1 MAGNTATID
10 VCQFRAD
17 WDSHVPMRVLCER
30 YDITRDQVIRLK
42 VVWQLPPRHDRKLR
56 YKPKRRDIVDPTPAE
71 IRARCA
77 EIQARWDE
85 TTRNARLVQ
94 KPQAYTPPRVVVEP
108 DVQEWVDQCNREAE
122 W

>member
-1 MAGNTATID
+1 MGNTATID
-10 VCQFRAD
+10 VAEFRAA
-17 WDSHVPMRVLCER
+17 WLTHAPMRELCER
-30 YDITRDQVIRLK
+30 YDITRDQLIRLK
-42 VVWQLPPRHDRKLR
+42 VVFRLPPRHDRSLR
-56 YKPKRRDIVDPTPAE
+56 YKPKRRDFVDPTPAE